1 MGRPGGSWSVGYAT
15 DVFNAPYSGLQ
26 QGDLDQAQF
35 DVIRDVAAVS
45 DASML
50 IRRDLYRGLGGVDP
64 AMPPTSAAIDFCQRA
79 RLRGGRVVGVPS
91 GVVRRGCGSCG
102 TRPPNGC
109 GPAFPRGCYPVSPT
123 PSRPASSE
131 SGTRRSS
138 SGFS

>member
-50 IRRDLYRGLGGVDP
+50 IRRDLFRGLGGVDP
-64 AMPPTSAAIDFCQRA
+64 TMPPTSAAIDFCQRA
-79 RLRGGRVVGVPS
+79 RLRGGRVVVVPS
-91 GVVRRGCGSCG
+91 SVVRYEGPDPAPRWRGGAG
-102 TRPPNGC
+102 GA
-109 GPAFPRGCYPVSPT
+109 GG
-123 PSRPASSE
+123 
-131 SGTRRSS
+131 
-138 SGFS
+138 